1 MQGIVTA
8 SGQVPVYRNQLLH
21 AAHLAGQDDPV
32 PGQADLLGLLRAVQ
46 GGYDQRLLHDA
57 VGIPGFGQ
65 LRVLVHHVGGE
76 FLVQAAPVH
85 ADAYRLVILDG
96 LLDEDG
102 ELAVALPAE
111 THVARIDAVLGERLG
126 AIGVFRQ
133 QQVAVV
139 MEIPDQG
146 RVAAQ
151 RIQPLP
157 DTGNLAR
164 RILVIH
170 GDAHQLRP
178 GGSQLLHLFHRRHRI
193 GGIGI
198 RHGLHDDGGAAA
210 HRHRPDAD
218 RHTAPPC

>member
-1 MQGIVTA
+1 M
-8 SGQVPVYRNQLLH
+8 
-21 AAHLAGQDDPV
+21 
-32 PGQADLLGLLRAVQ
+32 
-46 GGYDQRLLHDA
+46 
-57 VGIPGFGQ
+57 
-65 LRVLVHHVGGE
+65 GGE
-76 FLVQAAPVH
+76 FLVQAAPVD

-102 ELAVALPAE
+102 ELAVAFPAE

-133 QQVAVV
+133 QQVPVV

-151 RIQPLP
+151 RVQPLP

-170 GDAHQLRP
+170 RDAHKFRP
-178 GGSQLLHLFHRRHRI
+178 GGSQLLHLFHRRRRI

-198 RHGLHDDGGAAA
+198 RHGLHDDGRTAA